1 MFRNQYD
8 TDITTYSP
16 QGRLHQ
22 VEYAMEAVKQGSA
35 SVGVRSKT
43 HVVLATLKRFA
54 SELSG
59 DQKKL
64 FAIDDHVVI
73 AISGLTADARVLS
86 RYMRTETQHHKF
98 MYEEPMPV
106 GRLVLQVADKC
117 QVRLN
122 HHPIGGGGT
131 ESGCWWGGFAL
142 MCVAGKPWA
151 CAPVVQALWR
161 RLLQMSCCTRQS
173 PVS

>member
-1 MFRNQYD
+1 MEEVQGRGGRLGGAATGSGGNGGGRIPAAAAGTMFRNQYD

-98 MYEEPMPV
+98 MYDEPMPV

-117 QVRLN
+117 QVCA
-122 HHPIGGGGT
+122 G
-131 ESGCWWGGFAL
+131 SGARGW
-142 MCVAGKPWA
+142 
-151 CAPVVQALWR
+151 
-161 RLLQMSCCTRQS
+161 CCCPCR
-173 PVS
+173 

>member
-117 QVRLN
+117 QVGFGPRRGRWRDRDGTPAM
-122 HHPIGGGGT
+122 HPCAHASCKGGGG
-131 ESGCWWGGFAL
+131 GVF
-142 MCVAGKPWA
+142 P
-151 CAPVVQALWR
+151 
-161 RLLQMSCCTRQS
+161 
-173 PVS
+173 

>member
-117 QVRLN
+117 QVRFGPRRGRWRDRDGTPAM
-122 HHPIGGGGT
+122 HPCAHASCKGGGG
-131 ESGCWWGGFAL
+131 GVF
-142 MCVAGKPWA
+142 P
-151 CAPVVQALWR
+151 
-161 RLLQMSCCTRQS
+161 
-173 PVS
+173 

>member
-35 SVGVRSKT
+35 SVGVRSNT

-117 QVRLN
+117 QVRYRSLRGDG
-122 HHPIGGGGT
+122 PGLGIG
-131 ESGCWWGGFAL
+131 
-142 MCVAGKPWA
+142 AGLARAPWYLSLGRPGA
-151 CAPVVQALWR
+151 CFRGNQRFPGRLSPLPGVTLR
-161 RLLQMSCCTRQS
+161 RACD
-173 PVS
+173 

>member
-117 QVRLN
+117 QVRFGPRPGRWGDREGTPAM
-122 HHPIGGGGT
+122 HRCAHVYCRGGCGGV
-131 ESGCWWGGFAL
+131 FL
-142 MCVAGKPWA
+142 
-151 CAPVVQALWR
+151 
-161 RLLQMSCCTRQS
+161 
-173 PVS
+173 